1 MPGKR
6 VMYNVPR
13 HILAAGKNSGFLLP
27 SKPAFGISA
36 QPERQHMVLPKV
48 AQRLSAKVE
57 KNVPVQKNGVRG
69 TKTASSAANI
79 RCEREAA

>member
-57 KNVPVQKNGVRG
+57 KAYLPEECMGRQSEPAESRL
-69 TKTASSAANI
+69 TI
-79 RCEREAA
+79 